1 LIDFVKLSMFMSAD
15 THLEMLLHIALS
27 DPSQIEGEPG
37 PQRRKEKQST
47 RAAQLRE
54 QKTRAEL
61 IRMDSLVRPQNEVTM
76 YTSKTLIGAAGR

>member
-1 LIDFVKLSMFMSAD
+1 
-15 THLEMLLHIALS
+15 LS
-27 DPSQIEGEPG
+27 DHSQIEGEPG

-76 YTSKTLIGAAGR
+76 YTSKTLIGATGR